1 MLTQEELLGEAN
13 RIIKEFQKYTKDFQV
28 RGLLTS
34 SLLGWKRKKTSQSV
48 NPWYKIVDSFYH
60 GTYGRCVRFSVVT
73 TENESYRILLH
84 QTGLSV
90 LNDSSHFESF
100 EQFFNSK
107 SPNYRNGYSTGAHRN
122 FHSYIYVGGKFWAD
136 IGHWPVIIR

>member
-1 MLTQEELLGEAN
+1 M
-13 RIIKEFQKYTKDFQV
+13 YTEGYPV
-28 RGLLTS
+28 VLPG
-34 SLLGWKRKKTSQSV
+34 SLV
-48 NPWYKIVDSFYH
+48 KIVDSFYH

-73 TENESYRILLH
+73 TEGESYRVLFH

-107 SPNYRNGYSTGAHRN
+107 SPNYRNDYQ
-122 FHSYIYVGGKFWAD
+122 FFFQICVGGRFQ
-136 IGHWPVIIR
+136 G

>member
-1 MLTQEELLGEAN
+1 MLRIFRLDGLMLTQEELLEEAN
-13 RIIKEFQKYTKDFQV
+13 RIIQEFQKYTKDFQV
-28 RGLLTS
+28 RGHKFSDGYPTVS
-34 SLLGWKRKKTSQSV
+34 HNSLRGSLV
-48 NPWYKIVDSFYH
+48 KIVDSFYH

-73 TENESYRILLH
+73 TEGESYRVLFH

-107 SPNYRNGYSTGAHRN
+107 SPNYRNDYQIFA
-122 FHSYIYVGGKFWAD
+122 
-136 IGHWPVIIR
+136 

>member
-1 MLTQEELLGEAN
+1 M
-13 RIIKEFQKYTKDFQV
+13 D
-28 RGLLTS
+28 
-34 SLLGWKRKKTSQSV
+34 
-48 NPWYKIVDSFYH
+48 PWFKIVDSFYH

-73 TENESYRILLH
+73 TEGESYRVLFH

-107 SPNYRNGYSTGAHRN
+107 SPNYRNS
-122 FHSYIYVGGKFWAD
+122 FSAD
-136 IGHWPVIIR
+136 LFQKLSILSENVEDITEDITE

>member
-1 MLTQEELLGEAN
+1 MGTHPIFESDFDCLTDGLMLTQEELLEEAN
-13 RIIKEFQKYTKDFQV
+13 RIIKEFQKYTKDFQ
-28 RGLLTS
+28 
-34 SLLGWKRKKTSQSV
+34 
-48 NPWYKIVDSFYH
+48 IVDSFYH

-73 TENESYRILLH
+73 TECESYRVLFH

-107 SPNYRNGYSTGAHRN
+107 SPNYRNS
-122 FHSYIYVGGKFWAD
+122 FSAD
-136 IGHWPVIIR
+136 LFQKLSILSENVEDITEEITE